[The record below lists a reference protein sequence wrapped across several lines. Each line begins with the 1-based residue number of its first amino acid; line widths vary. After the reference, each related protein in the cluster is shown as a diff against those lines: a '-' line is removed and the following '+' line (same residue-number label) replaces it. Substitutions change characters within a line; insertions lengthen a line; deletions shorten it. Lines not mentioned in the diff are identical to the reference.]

1 LGFILNEE
9 KNNQYLP
16 MQELDSINCKHATL
30 KQFGDQ
36 FIRKKKNTHH
46 GSFYSEGIFKTK
58 GNLRF

>member
-1 LGFILNEE
+1 MR
-9 KNNQYLP
+9 KKHQYLP